1 MWHKHVNTEVLL
13 AKNGM
18 LISGWKIKHLIAFHN
33 LNSYDSHFI
42 RPRVGNFDK
51 KINAI
56 QNTSYAFMHF
66 YQIMQKK
73 KTFMI
78 VKFLT
83 FIEAMQFMNS
93 NLQILDK
100 NLPKDKFKYSS
111 EEF

>member
-1 MWHKHVNTEVLL
+1 
-13 AKNGM
+13 
-18 LISGWKIKHLIAFHN
+18 
-33 LNSYDSHFI
+33 
-42 RPRVGNFDK
+42 
-51 KINAI
+51 
-56 QNTSYAFMHF
+56 
-66 YQIMQKK
+66 
-73 KTFMI
+73 MI